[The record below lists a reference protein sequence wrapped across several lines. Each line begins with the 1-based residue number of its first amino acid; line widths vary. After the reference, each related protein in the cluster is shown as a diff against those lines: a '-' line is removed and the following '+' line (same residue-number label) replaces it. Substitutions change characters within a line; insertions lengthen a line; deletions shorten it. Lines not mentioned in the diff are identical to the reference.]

1 MDAYARATQQYV
13 AHDFAGA
20 LTTLAPTLSALQSG
34 IDSIES
40 LHLRSRT
47 LQLYM
52 MLLAIQAR
60 QTTARTLTPATEV
73 QAEVEVELG
82 DVHRDVSHYVQNGG
96 LYTLV
101 KELIPTNTDDYPQCM
116 HRCFIAEI
124 AAGISIDTLESQM
137 MTVLQEMETETGQNV
152 ELLETYLT
160 QVVYVKYGLRSS
172 LECIDRL
179 THRDQDRVS
188 LRALLQSHDD
198 HVRGELVDSEEEEEE
213 EEEDEYEYGDISS
226 EDETVVERTSFNG
239 TTAID
244 KANTVSI
251 VTPPATQAVARRPA
265 RRVPTPASTPT
276 LSLVNLLRWTR
287 SLWSSTTA
295 SYTLFALVIAIA
307 TLVLRRRRQGH
318 GQGLSRALRAAK
330 TALSLALS
338 VSRV

>member
-213 EEEDEYEYGDISS
+213 EEDEYEYGDISS

-244 KANTVSI
+244 KAKTVSI
-251 VTPPATQAVARRPA
+251 VTPLATQAVARRPA
-265 RRVPTPASTPT
+265 RRAPTPASTPT
-276 LSLVNLLRWTR
+276 LSLVKLLRWTR

-295 SYTLFALVIAIA
+295 NYTLFALVIAIA
-307 TLVLRRRRQGH
+307 TLVLRRRRQG
-318 GQGLSRALRAAK
+318 LTRALRAAK

>member
-1 MDAYARATQQYV
+1 MDSYARATQQYV

-20 LTTLAPTLSALQSG
+20 LATLAPTLSALQSG
-34 IDSIES
+34 VDSTES

-60 QTTARTLTPATEV
+60 QTTARKLTPATEV
-73 QAEVEVELG
+73 QVELG

-96 LYTLV
+96 LYSLV
-101 KELIPTNTDDYPQCM
+101 RELIPTNTDDYAQCM

-137 MTVLQEMETETGQNV
+137 MTVLQETETETDTGTGQNV

-179 THRDQDRVS
+179 AHRDQDRVA

-198 HVRGELVDSEEEEEE
+198 HVRGELVESEEE

-226 EDETVVERTSFNG
+226 EDETVVEHTPSNG
-239 TTAID
+239 TTGID
-244 KANTVSI
+244 KAKTVSN
-251 VTPPATQAVARRPA
+251 VTPQATQAVARRPA
-265 RRVPTPASTPT
+265 RRAPTPASTPT
-276 LSLVNLLRWTR
+276 LSLVKLLRWTR

-295 SYTLFALVIAIA
+295 NYTLFALGIAIA
-307 TLVLRRRRQGH
+307 TLILRRRRQGQ

-330 TALSLALS
+330 AALSLALS

>member
-20 LTTLAPTLSALQSG
+20 LATLAPILSTLQSG
-34 IDSIES
+34 VDSTES

-60 QTTARTLTPATEV
+60 QTTARKLTPATEI
-73 QAEVEVELG
+73 QAEVELG

-96 LYTLV
+96 LYALV
-101 KELIPTNTDDYPQCM
+101 KELIPTNTDDYAQCM

-179 THRDQDRVS
+179 AHRDQDRVA

-213 EEEDEYEYGDISS
+213 DEYEYGDISS
-226 EDETVVERTSFNG
+226 EDETVVEHTPFSG

-244 KANTVSI
+244 KAKTVSI
-251 VTPPATQAVARRPA
+251 VTPQATQAVARRPA
-265 RRVPTPASTPT
+265 RRAPTPASTPT
-276 LSLVNLLRWTR
+276 LSLVKLLRWTR

-295 SYTLFALVIAIA
+295 NYTLFALIIAIA
-307 TLVLRRRRQGH
+307 TLVLRRRRQG
-318 GQGLSRALRAAK
+318 QALTRALRSAK
-330 TALSLALS
+330 AALSLALS

>member
-20 LTTLAPTLSALQSG
+20 LATLAPTLSALQSG
-34 IDSIES
+34 IGSTES
-40 LHLRSRT
+40 LHLRSRP

-60 QTTARTLTPATEV
+60 QTTARTLTPATEI

-96 LYTLV
+96 LYALV
-101 KELIPTNTDDYPQCM
+101 RELIPTNTDDYPQCM

-137 MTVLQEMETETGQNV
+137 MTVLQEMETETETGQNV

-179 THRDQDRVS
+179 AHRDQDRVA

-213 EEEDEYEYGDISS
+213 LEEDEYEYGDISS
-226 EDETVVERTSFNG
+226 EDETVVERTSFND

-244 KANTVSI
+244 KAKTVSI
-251 VTPPATQAVARRPA
+251 VTPLATQAVARRPA
-265 RRVPTPASTPT
+265 RRAPTPASTPT
-276 LSLVNLLRWTR
+276 LSLVKLLRWTR

-295 SYTLFALVIAIA
+295 NYTLFALVIAIA
-307 TLVLRRRRQGH
+307 TLVLRRRRQG
-318 GQGLSRALRAAK
+318 LTRALRAAK